1 MIDNGF
7 MPEWIML
14 QKEIRAETQ
23 HMRERL
29 EQARDRLSPPPLS
42 ADDAQQ
48 WSAAVDK
55 LREDERKINIKIGNF
70 SSPASCT
77 QISYSQKVLTNH
89 IFHA

>member
-1 MIDNGF
+1 
-7 MPEWIML
+7 ML

-23 HMRERL
+23 HLRERL

-77 QISYSQKVLTNH
+77 QISYPQKVLTNR